1 MGADRYEADEE
12 HLLAELVG
20 GSASAFTELYYRYG
34 AQLHAH
40 LLRMI
45 KSEETARE
53 IYQDIFMKIWE
64 RREGID
70 ASKPFGAYLYRIA
83 VNKVYDH
90 FRKIAREK
98 RLATSLAVSSESS
111 HRDTENGLLYD
122 ESLRLIRNAIDQ
134 LPPARR
140 QIYVL
145 CKIESKSYEEIA
157 TMLGIS
163 TSTINDHIVKANR
176 FLKKALAAHIDTV
189 VVWLVLF
196 GM

>member
-1 MGADRYEADEE
+1 MGADRHVTDERQ
-12 HLLAELVG
+12 LLEELVSG
-20 GSASAFTELYYRYG
+20 NADAFTDLYYRYG

-70 ASKPFGAYLYRIA
+70 VDKPFGAYLYRIA

-98 RLATSLAVSSESS
+98 RLANSIAASSEGF

-122 ESLRLIRNAIDQ
+122 ESLRLIHKAIDQ

-140 QIYVL
+140 QIYML
-145 CKIESKSYEEIA
+145 CKIENKSYEEIA
-157 TMLGIS
+157 ALLGIS

-189 VVWLVLF
+189 VIWLILF
-196 GM
+196 GI